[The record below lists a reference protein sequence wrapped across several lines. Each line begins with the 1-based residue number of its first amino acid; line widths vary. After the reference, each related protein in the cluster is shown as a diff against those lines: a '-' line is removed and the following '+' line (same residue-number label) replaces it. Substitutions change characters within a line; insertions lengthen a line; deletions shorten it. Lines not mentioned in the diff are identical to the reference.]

1 MIYFLTFSNSGYMNT
16 ERIANQA
23 KEFQL
28 FDDIIQLNE
37 MDISEY
43 IEKHKIFIMNNT
55 PGYGRW
61 IWKPKII
68 YDTLLKMNEN
78 DILFY
83 SDAGTYLNIHG
94 KNRFLE
100 YVEILQKNENSLITF
115 STNGGYYAKQYVKID
130 AVLHYYKDRHN
141 EFFND
146 NRLACY
152 AGIMLIKKNNE
163 SLSLIKDWLDLCE
176 NYHFLDSSQSYNPE
190 NTFFAGNDGDNGL
203 FNLCLTKHK
212 IHHSIYP
219 DETNIYDVNNQQIH
233 HTTTNIPTTMWN
245 ELNDKPIQVRRITP
259 KFIHEYNKYNK

>member
-219 DETNIYDVNNQQIH
+219 DETNIYVNNQQIH

-245 ELNDKPIQVRRITP
+245 ELNDKPIQLRRITP